1 MVRLLARSGGWWI
14 RSQREAFRSRGR
26 ELTQHEHELMGGF
39 FEESLLAGVRIH
51 RFEKG
56 EIPAWFRVQRFAG
69 ITLDDT
75 ILLSPRAPV
84 MGPVWSRL
92 LFHELVHVVQF
103 SALGVD
109 EFARRYVTGW
119 ARNGFSYHRI
129 PLETHVRELEARF
142 AAIPLARFSVASEVS
157 AWLAGFSPARRS
169 G

>member
-1 MVRLLARSGGWWI
+1 MVGILARSGGWWI

-26 ELTQHEHELMGGF
+26 ELSTHERELMAGF
-39 FEESLLAGVRIH
+39 FEESLLVRVRIH

-56 EIPAWFRVQRFAG
+56 EAPAWFRTQRFAG

-75 ILLSPRAPV
+75 ILLAPRAPV

-109 EFARRYVTGW
+109 EFARQYVTGW
-119 ARNGFSYHRI
+119 VRNGFSYHLI
-129 PLETHVRELEARF
+129 PLEAHVRELETRF
-142 AAIPLARFSVASEVS
+142 AVDPRSPFPVEVEVRRQLYGSVSTET
-157 AWLAGFSPARRS
+157 
-169 G
+169 